1 VAVTGT
7 ASEVLRRLIKRL
19 TPAGLRGWPPEGV
32 ELVALDVETTGLDPG
47 TAELLSI
54 GAVPIRGR
62 RVVLSDRFEAML
74 RRDGPT
80 HAGSVRVHRLR
91 AMDLT
96 RGLPPAEALAQF
108 CQWLG
113 DRPVLGY
120 CIDFDRAVLDRALRA
135 GGLQPL
141 DVVAYELRTLHL
153 LATRG
158 PDSHDGVLPDLD
170 MILRDAGIPPLARHT
185 AIGDAVATALAYLA
199 LRQRSRGA
207 KISR

>member
-1 VAVTGT
+1 
-7 ASEVLRRLIKRL
+7 VLRRLVKRL
-19 TPAGLRGWPPEGV
+19 MPAGLRGWPAEEA

-47 TAELLSI
+47 SAELLSI

-74 RRDGPT
+74 NRAGPT
-80 HAGSVRVHRLR
+80 HVGSVRIHRLR
-91 AMDLT
+91 ALDLS

-108 CQWLG
+108 RDWLG

-120 CIDFDRAVLDRALRA
+120 CVDFDRAVLDRALRA
-135 GGLQPL
+135 SGLPPL
-141 DVVAYELRTLHL
+141 DVVAYELRTLHR
-153 LATRG
+153 LATSG
-158 PDSHDGVLPDLD
+158 PDGHDGVLPDLD
-170 MILRDAGIPPLARHT
+170 LILRDAGIPPLARHT

-199 LRQRSRGA
+199 LRHRPRGA